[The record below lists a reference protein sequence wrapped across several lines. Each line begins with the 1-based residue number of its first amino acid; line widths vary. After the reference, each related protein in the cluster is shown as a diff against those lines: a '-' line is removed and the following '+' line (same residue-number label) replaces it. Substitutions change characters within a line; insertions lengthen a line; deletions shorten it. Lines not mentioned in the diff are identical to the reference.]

1 MKAKIEYNKIFEE
14 NVNIQ
19 KDILEKFKENFEK
32 NKTKFN

>member
-32 NKTKFN
+32 NKIKFN